1 MKMSAIETNAL
12 PPGTPVRHFTV
23 ADCLGFDQQ
32 VCLYRAESSLTL
44 DSVLLYEFLP
54 AGLAARGSH
63 GVIALPGKA
72 NALTR
77 ELASYTTRL
86 RAAALVGH
94 PALPVLEDIWL
105 ENGTVYGVGP
115 WRPGRA
121 FSTDLATRNGPIELK
136 TLNTWTRSVCDALS
150 ALHRHDLVHGNLS
163 PGLLRVLDTGELV
176 LPLVGST
183 RVTEDAP
190 AWTAPE
196 QHPLNPKPM
205 PLGPWTDVY
214 QLCALLHLAL
224 TGHAPPSVTRRW
236 EGVPLERLAALS
248 GKYPDAV
255 VNAVRKG
262 LSMHPTTRAPSM
274 DAWLSEAGIPDRRE
288 RPRYA
293 ENGEAATSEH
303 GDDAMGDAMREI
315 RPQPVGAA
323 VPLRTM
329 PTNSGHMPLS
339 ESVEQRLDSL
349 EVERT
354 APSTPAWVW
363 VAVLMALG
371 ALAGLIFLS

>member
-12 PPGTPVRHFTV
+12 PPGTTVRHFTV
-23 ADCLGFDQQ
+23 SDCLGFDQQ
-32 VCLYRAESSLTL
+32 VCLYRAESGLSE

-54 AGLAARGSH
+54 TGLAARGSH

-77 ELASYTTRL
+77 ELASYTTKL

-94 PALPVLEDIWL
+94 PALPVLDDIWQ
-105 ENGTVYGVGP
+105 ENGTVYAVGP

-121 FSTDLATRNGPIELK
+121 LSTELATRTGPIELK
-136 TLNTWTRSVCDALS
+136 TLNAWMRAVCDALS

-183 RVTEDAP
+183 RIHEDAP
-190 AWTAPE
+190 AWMAPE
-196 QHPLNPKPM
+196 QHPLNPKPAAV
-205 PLGPWTDVY
+205 GPWTDVY
-214 QLCALLHLAL
+214 QVSALLHLAL
-224 TGHAPPSVTRRW
+224 TGYAPPPVTRRW

-248 GKYPDAV
+248 GKYPDNLL
-255 VNAVRKG
+255 NAVRKG
-262 LSMHPTTRAPSM
+262 LSMHAATRAQSM

-288 RPRYA
+288 RPRYPGHDETA
-293 ENGEAATSEH
+293 NGDGTDASSTEAPRDSRSRPITSP
-303 GDDAMGDAMREI
+303 A
-315 RPQPVGAA
+315 
-323 VPLRTM
+323 PLNAM

-339 ESVEQRLDSL
+339 ESVEERLDSV
-349 EVERT
+349 EVKRK
-354 APSTPAWVW
+354 PPPTPAWVW
-363 VAVLMALG
+363 LSVLLALG